1 MPLIAVT
8 PVEEMEG
15 PYARRWWAL
24 GVLCLSLLLVLMAN
38 TSLVVA
44 AADMVRSL
52 GLDDSDLQ
60 WVIDGYT
67 VPCAAL
73 LLVFGAIGDKYSRRG
88 ALNAGLLIFAAGSV
102 MGSTVDSVH
111 MVIASRA
118 VMGIGGAVIM
128 PATLSLLV
136 AMFPAKERT
145 RAITVWTA
153 ASGLA
158 VVLGPLLAGLLLE
171 RHSWSS
177 TFLINVPLA
186 LVAMVA
192 AMVLVPPS
200 KARGM
205 GRLDLVGGL
214 LSIVTLGSLVYMI
227 IEGPNFGWGVA
238 AISAAVVAAVGLAA
252 FVWWELNHPNPVLN
266 LSMFRNRE
274 FTGATL
280 VVVLF
285 FLGVFGT
292 AYYTLQHLQFVLGYS
307 PLETGMRLLPLA
319 GTVFV
324 GAGVTSWLAPKIG
337 IKATAIM
344 GMLLGAAGVFSLVPI
359 DSGSTY
365 RDFLPMLTIL
375 GLAVGLS
382 LSPCVDAIM
391 RSFPEKELGVGG
403 GVNDTCV
410 ELGGTLGVAIL
421 GSLLATSYKDNLTDA
436 VGGQLPPAA
445 LDAAKESI
453 GTVPAVAHQVAQ
465 NPLGGPQAA
474 KALLDAANSAFSDAV
489 SHTSVISGA
498 ILVLGAAVIAVVLPG
513 RRARTRGPRATVAE
527 RAEAI
532 SGGQ

>member
-1 MPLIAVT
+1 MPLIAAT
-8 PVEEMEG
+8 PAEELEG
-15 PYARRWWAL
+15 PYARRWWGL
-24 GVLCLSLLLVLMAN
+24 GALCLSLLLVLMAN

-52 GLDDSDLQ
+52 GLDNSDLQ
-60 WVIDGYT
+60 WVVDGYT

-73 LLVFGAIGDKYSRRG
+73 LLVFGALGDKYSRRG
-88 ALNAGLLIFAAGSV
+88 ALNIGLLIFAAGSV
-102 MGSTVDSVH
+102 MGSMVDSVA
-111 MVIASRA
+111 MVITSRA
-118 VMGIGGAVIM
+118 VMGVGGAVIM

-136 AMFPAKERT
+136 AMFPADERK

-153 ASGLA
+153 TSGLA

-192 AMVLVPPS
+192 TLIVVPPS
-200 KARGM
+200 KAHGM

-227 IEGPNFGWGVA
+227 IQGPNFGWGVKAITA
-238 AISAAVVAAVGLAA
+238 AAVAAVGLAV
-252 FVWWELNHPNPVLN
+252 FVRWELTHPNPVLN
-266 LSMFRNRE
+266 LSKFRNRE

-292 AYYTLQHLQFVLGYS
+292 AYNTLQHLQFVLGYS
-307 PLETGMRLLPLA
+307 PLETGIRLTPLA
-319 GTVFV
+319 GAVFV
-324 GAGVTSWLAPKIG
+324 GAAVTSWLAPRIG
-337 IKATAIM
+337 MKATAIL
-344 GMLLGAAGVFSLVPI
+344 GMLLGAVGVFSLAPV

-365 RDFLPMLTIL
+365 RDFLPMLMIL

-391 RSFPEKELGVGG
+391 GAFPENELGVGG

-436 VGGQLPPAA
+436 VGGRLPAAA
-445 LDAAKESI
+445 LDAAKDSI
-453 GTVPAVAHQVAQ
+453 GTVPAVAQQVAQ
-465 NPLGGPQAA
+465 SPRGGAQAA
-474 KALLDAANSAFSDAV
+474 QALMDAANSAFSDAV
-489 SHTSVISGA
+489 SYTSVISGI
-498 ILVLGAAVIAVVLPG
+498 ILTVGAVVIALVLPG
-513 RRARTRGPRATVAE
+513 RRSRAHDLPSTPVE
-527 RAEAI
+527 EAQPAP
-532 SGGQ
+532 SSH